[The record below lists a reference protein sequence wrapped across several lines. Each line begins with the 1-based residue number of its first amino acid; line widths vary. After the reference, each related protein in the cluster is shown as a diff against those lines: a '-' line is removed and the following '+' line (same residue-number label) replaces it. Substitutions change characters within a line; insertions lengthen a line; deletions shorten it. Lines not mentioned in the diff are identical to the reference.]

1 MKKTKLLVEHSYEFE
16 LLGLVAPIKDYKMA
30 WVINNALGLKLV
42 RTSDFEPDF
51 INYPQM
57 KIAQFLEEKEHGYT
71 QLLKNRSLLES
82 SQTLYLVPE
91 LKMVDYFLLVQDLT
105 FELNLN
111 TYIERLSEVKYIQ
124 NVIKLD
130 VSKLKSKE
138 NLLTY

>member
-1 MKKTKLLVEHSYEFE
+1 MKKTKLLVEHHYDFE

-30 WVINNALGLKLV
+30 WVINNSLGLKLV
-42 RTSDFEPDF
+42 RVSDFEPDF
-51 INYPQM
+51 LNHPKM
-57 KIAQFLEEKEHGYT
+57 KIAQFLEEKEHGYR
-71 QLLKNRSLLES
+71 QLLKNRSLFES
-82 SQTLYLVPE
+82 RQTLYLVPE
-91 LKMVDYFLLVQDLT
+91 LRMVDYFLLIQDLT

-111 TYIERLSEVKYIQ
+111 MYIERLSEVRYIQ